1 MFFSSRKPLEL
12 KVDIHS
18 HLVPSVD
25 DGVKSIEDGIALIR
39 RFKALGYKKL
49 ITTPHI
55 SESYYPNSVEN
66 LTESFQQLK
75 SAVIASG
82 INIELELGAEYMV
95 DEHFLH
101 ELIPAKKLLS
111 WNGYLLI
118 ESSFLNYPMILDEAI
133 FEIQA
138 LELIPV
144 YAHPER
150 YSYFH
155 GEWDKLQE
163 LKNRGV
169 HLQINAS
176 SLIGHYGS
184 GAKKMAI
191 GLLKRGWVDFIGSDA
206 HNMDHLKNLT
216 KALSSKSLKY
226 QQADDFRNNQ
236 LV

>member
-1 MFFSSRKPLEL
+1 M
-12 KVDIHS
+12 HS
-18 HLVPSVD
+18 HLVPGVD
-25 DGVKSIEDGIALIR
+25 DGVKTIEESLTLIKS
-39 RFKALGYKKL
+39 FEKLGYQRL

-55 SESYYPNSVEN
+55 SESYYPNSESDLRDVFQN
-66 LTESFQQLK
+66 LQD
-75 SAVIASG
+75 A
-82 INIELELGAEYMV
+82 LEATGSQMALTLGAEYMT
-95 DEHFLH
+95 DESLLEKLSSKQ
-101 ELIPAKKLLS
+101 ELLNWDGHLLF
-111 WNGYLLI
+111 
-118 ESSFLNYPMILDEAI
+118 ETSFLNLPMIFDQTI
-133 FEIQA
+133 FEIQSNG
-138 LELIPV
+138 LIPV

-155 GEWDKLQE
+155 GEWDRLQE

-169 HLQINAS
+169 HLQINAG

-216 KALSSKSLKY
+216 KALRSKSLKY